1 MKNLEL
7 INLLSLGNV
16 VVAQPYENTDVKLK
30 NLISKFETNILDKI
44 QDEHTKNLLITEFG
58 NLLDSL
64 DSFTYKQFNY
74 IFRGRVFNNQD
85 QKNKTFQKLRSTSE
99 IYKKFQ
105 ELKKTNSRRRARRSL
120 FSEYQRL
127 TVEDWIDR
135 IQRAIDLNNAWSIE
149 KNNNAVAWG
158 VGAAGTFAGTGFAV
172 GAALLSG
179 PIGWLV
185 GGIAV
190 AVGVVGTASA
200 GTQLGYS
207 LNSDS
212 KSYNYWDVAQKMTK
226 ELDSLKLVFRLIKTS
241 NNTALEN
248 ELKEKIRKII
258 DNINNLNNKNKLLG
272 SGNIINFQDFDIEEV
287 LAWGY

>member
-1 MKNLEL
+1 MHKKFITQN
-7 INLLSLGNV
+7 
-16 VVAQPYENTDVKLK
+16 YEH
-30 NLISKFETNILDKI
+30 SQI

-172 GAALLSG
+172 GAALLTG

-185 GGIAV
+185 GGIV
-190 AVGVVGTASA
+190 LAVGVVGTASA

-207 LNSDS
+207 VNSDS
-212 KSYNYWDVAQKMTK
+212 KSYNYWEVAQKMTK
-226 ELDSLKLVFRLIKTS
+226 ELDSLKLIFRLIKTS

-248 ELKEKIRKII
+248 ELKEEIRKII
-258 DNINNLNNKNKLLG
+258 DNLNNKNKLLG